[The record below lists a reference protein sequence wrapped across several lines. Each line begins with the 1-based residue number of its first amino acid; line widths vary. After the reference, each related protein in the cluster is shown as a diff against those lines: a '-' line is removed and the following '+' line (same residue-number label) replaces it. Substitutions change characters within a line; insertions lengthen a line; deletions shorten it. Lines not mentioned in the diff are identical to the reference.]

1 MLAFVLA
8 TLLPA
13 LCCALPSVV
22 INGTSILGRALEYAN
37 QEAFRGI
44 PYAETPLGRLRFHP
58 PQPKIWSKLSH
69 TFDATE
75 FGSACLQPFALPGVQ
90 ISEDCLTL
98 NIQRPAGAS
107 NASAYPVMVWL
118 HGGGFFAGRSS
129 SPEFNATNLISY
141 SVARGTP
148 IIYVNLNYRLGPLG
162 FPQGTQADNGRLNLG
177 LKDQLFALQWIHDHI
192 AAFGGDPKKVTLFG
206 ESAGAFSTSIHL
218 FNPVIED
225 LIGGVI
231 LQSGAPSGGRAE
243 SRDAIWQKFVTAAGC
258 RVEDSWTCLQVVD
271 STTALKAIEAVIEW
285 DNPISFAPAL
295 DGPTGLIPDHP
306 SRLYEEGRFAKIPVL
321 SGLNLDEG
329 TMFPPEKVASSQ
341 EIREYLSKSYPSSGS
356 DSVALDKVLDTLM
369 SLYPDIPA
377 LGSPYNTGNETF
389 GLSSQFKRMAALLG
403 DLMFVAPGRLHLKA
417 LALANVPIYS
427 YLFTEKPG
435 SAPLIGAVRT
445 SFRKAPTHSKVL
457 QVAHSANIAYAYGQP
472 PTPVSASS
480 QQLAPIMMDYWL
492 SFAYERNPNDGHG
505 HNRREWLP
513 YTLES
518 PIILHLNGEDL
529 RMIPGDYRKDK
540 IEYIMSQA
548 AILGM

>member
-8 TLLPA
+8 TLLPG

-44 PYAETPLGRLRFHP
+44 PYAETPLGKLRFQP

-75 FGSACLQPFALPGVQ
+75 FGSACLQPFAPPGVQ

-98 NIQRPAGAS
+98 NIQRPAGTS
-107 NASAYPVMVWL
+107 DASAYPVMVWL

-129 SPEFNATNLISY
+129 SPEFNATNLVSY
-141 SVARGTP
+141 SIARGTP

-162 FPQGTQADNGRLNLG
+162 FPQGAQADNGRLNLG
-177 LKDQLFALQWIHDHI
+177 LKDQLLALRWIHDHI
-192 AAFGGDPKKVTLFG
+192 AAFGGDSKKVTLFG

-218 FNPVIED
+218 FNPAIED
-225 LIGGVI
+225 LISGVI
-231 LQSGAPSGGRAE
+231 LQSGAPSGGRAD

-258 RVEDSWTCLQVVD
+258 KAEGSWTCLQLID
-271 STTALKAIEAVIEW
+271 STTALKAIESVIEW
-285 DNPISFAPAL
+285 DNPISFAPTL

-306 SRLYEEGRFAKIPVL
+306 SRLYEESRFAKIPVL

-341 EIREYLSKSYPSSGS
+341 EIREYLHKSYPSSGS
-356 DSVALDKVLDTLM
+356 DPEALDKVLDTLM

-417 LALANVPIYS
+417 LALANVPVYS

-435 SAPLIGAVRT
+435 SAPPHWG
-445 SFRKAPTHSKVL
+445 
-457 QVAHSANIAYAYGQP
+457 VAHSANIAYVYGQP

-529 RMIPGDYRKDK
+529 RMIPGDYRKEK
-540 IEYIMSQA
+540 IDYIISQA
-548 AILGM
+548 DILGM